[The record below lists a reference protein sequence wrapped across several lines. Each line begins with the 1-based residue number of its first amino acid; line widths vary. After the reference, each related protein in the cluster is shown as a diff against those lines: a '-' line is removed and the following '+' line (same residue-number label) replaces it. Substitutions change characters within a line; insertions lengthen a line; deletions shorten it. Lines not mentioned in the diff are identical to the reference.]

1 MVNKVDFSLSLLF
14 FWVKDFIS
22 VDTRFV
28 KVSKNNT
35 TLGFIPA
42 GKDNQSIPLKN
53 ISSSMI
59 SSQYK
64 LKPIILG
71 IIVIL
76 FSLNMISNNLFLA
89 LIILLIGIGIFGS
102 GLQNILIIQR
112 SGTDYVIAV
121 PFFEKDKL
129 NTIQDSI
136 TEALAKDVDKTDL
149 NLFFNNKE
157 V

>member
-1 MVNKVDFSLSLLF
+1 
-14 FWVKDFIS
+14 
-22 VDTRFV
+22 
-28 KVSKNNT
+28 
-35 TLGFIPA
+35 
-42 GKDNQSIPLKN
+42 
-53 ISSSMI
+53 MI